1 MSSLQYKLFQIANS
15 QERTMSQPVYP
26 DNLPEEYKRLSETDK
41 LVYETLV
48 KDCYA
53 AAYSGEKF
61 IKIPE
66 RVSQDVLV
74 ALGIPKKAAIF
85 YWDTPG
91 TNNL

>member
-15 QERTMSQPVYP
+15 QERTINQPVSP

-41 LVYETLV
+41 LVYETLE
-48 KDCYA
+48 KACYA
-53 AAYSGEKF
+53 AAHSGEKF

-66 RVSQDVLV
+66 KVSQDVLV
-74 ALGIPKKAAIF
+74 ALGIPKKTAIF